1 MQSKF
6 KSFLKD
12 NFPYLLKDRCI
23 ICCSAGVDSVVL
35 FHLMLSVNKNIIV
48 AHCNFKLRG
57 VESDKDEE
65 FVMTLCEE
73 NSIKFYSKSFD
84 IKKIKENSNNSIQMI
99 ARDLRYEFFNK
110 ISNELKINH
119 ILTAHHLNDSL
130 ESFIINISRGSGL
143 DGLTG
148 VPMLN
153 GKIKRPLIDFEKQ
166 EIINYAKNK
175 NLRWREDSS
184 NKLNSYLRNKVRN
197 NIINELEDLEGNF
210 LKNFKKTI
218 KYLKMSNSLI
228 YERINNIKADSLKSE
243 TDGISLNI
251 KSLDEV
257 NKEAFL
263 YYFLRD
269 YGFVDWSKI
278 MDLIDGES
286 GKKIYS
292 KSHVLFKVKSK
303 LILREIKVIKNF
315 TLTINSLETIK
326 LPLENGASFSF
337 NEVEEVEK
345 DNFDII
351 TVDKGRLI
359 LPLKLRYFKHGD
371 TFCPFGMNGT
381 KKVGKFLKD
390 NGVNELDRTSK
401 LILINGDNKIIWIVG
416 MRLDKRFSVKKDSVK
431 LLNIEYLK

>member
-1 MQSKF
+1 
-6 KSFLKD
+6 
-12 NFPYLLKDRCI
+12 
-23 ICCSAGVDSVVL
+23 
-35 FHLMLSVNKNIIV
+35 
-48 AHCNFKLRG
+48 
-57 VESDKDEE
+57 
-65 FVMTLCEE
+65 
-73 NSIKFYSKSFD
+73 
-84 IKKIKENSNNSIQMI
+84 MI
-99 ARDLRYEFFNK
+99 ARDLRYEFFDK

-130 ESFIINISRGSGL
+130 ESFIINLSRGSGL

-153 GKIKRPLIDFEKQ
+153 GKIKRPLVDFEKK
-166 EIINYAKNK
+166 EIIDYAKNK

-184 NKLNSYLRNKVRN
+184 NNSNSYLRNKVRN

-210 LKNFKKTI
+210 FKNFKKTI

-228 YERINNIKADSLKSE
+228 YERINQIKADLLKNE
-243 TDGISLNI
+243 EDEISLNI

-278 MDLIDGES
+278 MDLLDGES

-292 KSHVLFKVKSK
+292 KSHVLFKERSK
-303 LILREIKVIKNF
+303 LILREINVIKNF
-315 TLTINSLETIK
+315 SCKINNLDKKLT
-326 LPLENGASFSF
+326 LENGAYLSFKD
-337 NEVEEVEK
+337 VQEVEK
-345 DNFDII
+345 DNFNII
-351 TVDKGRLI
+351 TVDKGRLK
-359 LPLKLRYFKHGD
+359 LPLKLRYFNHGD
-371 TFCPFGMNGT
+371 SFSPFGMNGT

-390 NGVNELDRTSK
+390 NGVNELDRSSK
-401 LILINGDNKIIWIVG
+401 LILVNGDNKIIWVVG

>member
-6 KSFLKD
+6 ESYLKD
-12 NFPYLLKDRCI
+12 NFPYLLKERCI
-23 ICCSAGVDSVVL
+23 ICCSAGVDSIVL
-35 FHLMLSVNKNIIV
+35 FNLMLSVNKNIIV

-315 TLTINSLETIK
+315 TLTINSFETIK

-390 NGVNELDRTSK
+390 NGVNELDRSSK
-401 LILINGDNKIIWIVG
+401 LILVNGDNKIIWVVG

>member
-228 YERINNIKADSLKSE
+228 YERINKLKANVLKSE
-243 TDGISLNI
+243 TDEISLNI

-390 NGVNELDRTSK
+390 NGVNELDRSSK

>member
-6 KSFLKD
+6 ESYLKD
-12 NFPYLLKDRCI
+12 NFPYLLKERCI

-35 FHLMLSVNKNIIV
+35 FHLMLSVNKNILV

-65 FVMTLCEE
+65 FVMTLCKE

-84 IKKIKENSNNSIQMI
+84 TKKIKENSNNSIQMI
-99 ARDLRYEFFNK
+99 ARDLRYEFFDK

-153 GKIKRPLIDFEKQ
+153 GKIKRPLIDFEKK
-166 EIINYAKNK
+166 EIIDYAKNK

-184 NKLNSYLRNKVRN
+184 NKLNSYLRNRVRN
-197 NIINELEDLEGNF
+197 NIISELEDLEGNF

-228 YERINNIKADSLKSE
+228 HERINNIKADLLKSE
-243 TDGISLNI
+243 TDEISLNI
-251 KSLDEV
+251 KSLNEV

-278 MDLIDGES
+278 MDLLDGE
-286 GKKIYS
+286 
-292 KSHVLFKVKSK
+292 
-303 LILREIKVIKNF
+303 
-315 TLTINSLETIK
+315 
-326 LPLENGASFSF
+326 
-337 NEVEEVEK
+337 
-345 DNFDII
+345 
-351 TVDKGRLI
+351 
-359 LPLKLRYFKHGD
+359 
-371 TFCPFGMNGT
+371 
-381 KKVGKFLKD
+381 
-390 NGVNELDRTSK
+390 
-401 LILINGDNKIIWIVG
+401 
-416 MRLDKRFSVKKDSVK
+416 
-431 LLNIEYLK
+431 

>member
-1 MQSKF
+1 MLLKF
-6 KSFLKD
+6 ESYIKD
-12 NFPYLLKDRCI
+12 QFPYLLKEKSI
-23 ICCSAGVDSVVL
+23 VCCSGGVDSIVL
-35 FHLMLSVNKNIIV
+35 FNLMLSINKNFVV
-48 AHCNFKLRG
+48 AHCNFKLR
-57 VESDKDEE
+57 SDDSDEDEE
-65 FVMTLCEE
+65 FVKKLCKH
-73 NSIKFYSKSFD
+73 NSIEFYSKSFD
-84 IKKIKENSNNSIQMI
+84 TKKIKETSKSSIQMI
-99 ARDLRYEFFNK
+99 ARDLRYEFFDK

-130 ESFIINISRGSGL
+130 ESFIINLSRGSGL

-153 GKIKRPLIDFEKQ
+153 GKIKRPLVDFEKK
-166 EIINYAKNK
+166 EIIDYAKNK
-175 NLRWREDSS
+175 NLRWRKDSS
-184 NKLNSYLRNKVRN
+184 NNSNSYLRNKVRN

-210 LKNFKKTI
+210 FKNFKKTI

-228 YERINNIKADSLKSE
+228 YERINQIKADLLKNE
-243 TDGISLNI
+243 EDEISLNI

-278 MDLIDGES
+278 MDLLDGES

-292 KSHVLFKVKSK
+292 KSHVLFKERSK
-303 LILREIKVIKNF
+303 LILREINVIKNF
-315 TLTINSLETIK
+315 SCKINNLDKKLT
-326 LPLENGASFSF
+326 LENGAYLSFKD
-337 NEVEEVEK
+337 VQEVEK
-345 DNFDII
+345 DNFNII
-351 TVDKGRLI
+351 TVDKGRLK
-359 LPLKLRYFKHGD
+359 LPLKLRYFNHGD
-371 TFCPFGMNGT
+371 SFSPFGMNGT

-390 NGVNELDRTSK
+390 NGVNELDRSSK
-401 LILINGDNKIIWIVG
+401 LILVNGDNKIIWVVG

>member
-6 KSFLKD
+6 ESYLKD
-12 NFPYLLKDRCI
+12 NFPYLLKERCI

-35 FHLMLSVNKNIIV
+35 FHLMLSVNKNILV

-65 FVMTLCEE
+65 FVMTLCKE

-84 IKKIKENSNNSIQMI
+84 TKKIKENSNNSIQMI
-99 ARDLRYEFFNK
+99 ARDLRYEFFDK

-153 GKIKRPLIDFEKQ
+153 GKIKRPLIDFEKK
-166 EIINYAKNK
+166 EIIDYAKNK

-184 NKLNSYLRNKVRN
+184 NKLNSYLRNRVRN
-197 NIINELEDLEGNF
+197 NIISELEDLEGNF

-228 YERINNIKADSLKSE
+228 HERINNIKADLLKSE
-243 TDGISLNI
+243 IDEISLNI
-251 KSLDEV
+251 KSLNEI

-278 MDLIDGES
+278 MDLLDGES

-292 KSHVLFKVKSK
+292 KSHVLFKEKSK
-303 LILREIKVIKNF
+303 LILREIKLVKNF
-315 TLTINSLETIK
+315 SLTINSLDTIK
-326 LPLENGASFSF
+326 LPLENGASLSF
-337 NEVEEVEK
+337 KEVEEVEK

-351 TVDKGRLI
+351 TVDKGSLV
-359 LPLKLRYFKHGD
+359 LPLKLRYFNHGD

-390 NGVNELDRTSK
+390 NGVNELDRSSK
-401 LILINGDNKIIWIVG
+401 LILVNGDNKIIWIVG

>member
-6 KSFLKD
+6 ESYLKD
-12 NFPYLLKDRCI
+12 NFPYLLKERCI

-35 FHLMLSVNKNIIV
+35 FHLMLSVNKNILV

-65 FVMTLCEE
+65 FVMTLCKE

-84 IKKIKENSNNSIQMI
+84 TKKIKENSNNSIQMI
-99 ARDLRYEFFNK
+99 ARDLRYEFFDK

-153 GKIKRPLIDFEKQ
+153 GKIKRPLIDFEKK
-166 EIINYAKNK
+166 EIIDYAKDK

-184 NKLNSYLRNKVRN
+184 NKLNSYLRNRVRN
-197 NIINELEDLEGNF
+197 NIISELEDLEGNF

-228 YERINNIKADSLKSE
+228 HERINNIKADLLKSE
-243 TDGISLNI
+243 TDEISLNI
-251 KSLDEV
+251 KSLNEV

-278 MDLIDGES
+278 MDLLDGES

-292 KSHVLFKVKSK
+292 KSHVLFKEKSK
-303 LILREIKVIKNF
+303 LILREIKLVKNF
-315 TLTINSLETIK
+315 SLTINSLDTIK
-326 LPLENGASFSF
+326 LPLENGASFKSCPSCLDIRNLCFLSLSF
-337 NEVEEVEK
+337 LPVMPKACQFPNQ
-345 DNFDII
+345 
-351 TVDKGRLI
+351 RLCSSI
-359 LPLKLRYFKHGD
+359 CRDSYSLVFSASAP
-371 TFCPFGMNGT
+371 PQ
-381 KKVGKFLKD
+381 
-390 NGVNELDRTSK
+390 TSQ
-401 LILINGDNKIIWIVG
+401 KIENRQI
-416 MRLDKRFSVKKDSVK
+416 RERK
-431 LLNIEYLK
+431 

>member
-184 NKLNSYLRNKVRN
+184 NKLNSYLRNRVRN
-197 NIINELEDLEGNF
+197 NIISELEDLEGNF

-326 LPLENGASFSF
+326 LPLENGASLSF

-390 NGVNELDRTSK
+390 NGVNELDRSSK

>member
-184 NKLNSYLRNKVRN
+184 NKLNSYLRNRVRN
-197 NIINELEDLEGNF
+197 NIISELEDLEGNF

-228 YERINNIKADSLKSE
+228 YERINKLKANVLKSE
-243 TDGISLNI
+243 TDEISLNI

-390 NGVNELDRTSK
+390 NGVNELDRSSK

>member
-6 KSFLKD
+6 ESYLKD
-12 NFPYLLKDRCI
+12 NFPYLLKERCI
-23 ICCSAGVDSVVL
+23 ICCSAGVDSIVL
-35 FHLMLSVNKNIIV
+35 FNLMLSVNKNIIV

-153 GKIKRPLIDFEKQ
+153 GKIKRPLIDFEKK

-197 NIINELEDLEGNF
+197 NIISELEDLEGNF

-228 YERINNIKADSLKSE
+228 YERINKIKADLLKSE
-243 TDGISLNI
+243 TDEISLNI

-390 NGVNELDRTSK
+390 NGVNELDRSSK
-401 LILINGDNKIIWIVG
+401 LILVNGDNKIIWVVG